1 MLELVVVGNDFEAA
15 TEIASN
21 LGGVCYL
28 GDPDETRTLPFRTLV
43 RAATAD
49 PQKLAAAA
57 GVGTYLVFSRVNRE
71 RPVAAQVGTPSP
83 GVTAV
88 FPLLHHPDLSHQES
102 DAHWR
107 DVHAELALRHH
118 PGMWDYTQ
126 LSVVRTLDGPNI
138 DGFALVAFDSLT
150 SMRERFFGDD
160 NDRDVIYADVASFAD
175 PKSPRRVV
183 ATETI
188 YGRRPPTAHVTWPQG

>member
-1 MLELVVVGNDFEAA
+1 M
-15 TEIASN
+15 
-21 LGGVCYL
+21 
-28 GDPDETRTLPFRTLV
+28 
-43 RAATAD
+43 
-49 PQKLAAAA
+49 
-57 GVGTYLVFSRVNRE
+57 
-71 RPVAAQVGTPSP
+71 
-83 GVTAV
+83 
-88 FPLLHHPDLSHQES
+88 
-102 DAHWR
+102 
-107 DVHAELALRHH
+107 HAELALRPH

-126 LSVVRTLDGPNI
+126 LSVVRTLDGPNF